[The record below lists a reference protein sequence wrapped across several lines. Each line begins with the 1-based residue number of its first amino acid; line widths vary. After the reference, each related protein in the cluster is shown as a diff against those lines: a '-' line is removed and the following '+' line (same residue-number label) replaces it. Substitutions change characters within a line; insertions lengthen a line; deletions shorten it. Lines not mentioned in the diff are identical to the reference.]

1 MAIAKTLNHKE
12 LLRCREV
19 LENNAPY
26 SSSVLGYYG
35 NILESKREGLITA
48 EEASK
53 LTNIQYHMKINQNEI
68 TGAYY
73 EVKILVLNI
82 FLGTI
87 VGIVVVALLASILTM
102 LLDLIFGAETMT
114 ELYAEGVM
122 FIRPV
127 L

>member
-73 EVKILVLNI
+73 EEKYTWKDYLYIVPPIL
-82 FLGTI
+82 
-87 VGIVVVALLASILTM
+87 LLVYIIIRSIL
-102 LLDLIFGAETMT
+102 
-114 ELYAEGVM
+114 
-122 FIRPV
+122 
-127 L
+127 